1 MRQTQIRG
9 QPASTNADSNAT
21 ELATA
26 TAFWSCAIC
35 GLRLP
40 RSEIKSHAEGC
51 SFVMLEA
58 AEGCV
63 GGALPAAAQLH
74 LGLA

>member
-1 MRQTQIRG
+1 MRQTQTRG

-35 GLRLP
+35 GLRFP

-51 SFVMLEA
+51 SFVMLGA
-58 AEGCV
+58 AEECV
-63 GGALPAAAQLH
+63 ARH
-74 LGLA
+74 LNQKFPDLLFFG